1 MFDFVDY
8 LQFIGSTDTGKIILF
23 IIAMF
28 LAFLTDYITGFYKSI
43 KLKTPS
49 SDTGLIG
56 LLKHLAIFALV
67 LFLTFFCLIMGKDT
81 IPFIYMFY
89 VAYLITEFQSILE
102 NLDQVGID
110 IKPFQWLIQTVSKDR
125 MVDYDEKQKDK

>member
-1 MFDFVDY
+1 MYDFVDY
-8 LQFIGSTDTGKIILF
+8 LGFVASTDAGKIILF

-28 LAFLTDYITGFYKSI
+28 LAFLADYISGFYKSI

-49 SDTGLIG
+49 SDTGLVG

-67 LFLTFFCLIMGKDT
+67 LFLTFFCLILGKDT

-89 VAYLITEFQSILE
+89 IAYLITEFQSILE
-102 NLDQVGID
+102 NLDEVGID
-110 IKPFQWLIQTVSKDR
+110 VKPFEWLIQTVSKNH
-125 MVDYDEKQKDK
+125 MIDYDEKQKHK

>member
-28 LAFLTDYITGFYKSI
+28 LAFLTDYISGFYKSI

-110 IKPFQWLIQTVSKDR
+110 VKPFQWLIQSVSRDR
-125 MVDYDEKQKDK
+125 MIDYDEKQKHK